1 MIDISI
7 MKLKLSSFLIFL
19 LHAGI
24 SNAQNLNTFTDA
36 NNRLYQF
43 NNGVFEQI
51 YYQVTRDVQVSNHHV
66 CFVDSKGDVYV
77 HYKGQKIQVAQTHNE
92 LVNTD
97 NILVVRT
104 ASVLRV
110 FDQGDVTLLTSNA
123 VSFGAGDSVVLYQDV
138 IGGYLR
144 YYYQGE
150 IKEISMIVGDYP
162 IQPGEVGAN
171 TFVYKDNAG
180 NHSVFWHGKF
190 YDLMNT
196 RQLVTYSA
204 GQDVVA
210 FNDPQ
215 NNTFSA
221 FDNGYIIDVDRQWA
235 QNFKAG
241 DNFIYY
247 KDAGDVHR
255 VVREERVTDL
265 GMDLNS
271 IQVTDSLVIYQDYGA
286 TKIWYNEKIYQL
298 FNMVLSEYQTD
309 GGIVAYKNNLGG
321 VSAFFR
327 GKEVVVTNTR
337 VEGFKLVGSTIVLKY
352 GPSSYSVW
360 WNGKIY
366 DF

>member
-1 MIDISI
+1 MNVKRSLTFLTVILSISI
-7 MKLKLSSFLIFL
+7 D
-19 LHAGI
+19 
-24 SNAQNLNTFTDA
+24 AQNLNTFVDA

-43 NNGVFEQI
+43 NQGNFEQI
-51 YYQVTRDVQVSNHHV
+51 YYQPTKDVQVSNQFV
-66 CFVDSKGDVYV
+66 CIVDSKGDVIVY
-77 HYKGQKIQVAQTHNE
+77 YKGEQFQVAQTHTE

-97 NILVVRT
+97 NLLLIRT

-110 FDQGDVTLLTSNA
+110 FDQGSVTLLSPNA
-123 VSFGAGDSVVLYQDV
+123 VSAAAGDSLVLFQDV

-144 YYYQGE
+144 YYYNQQVHE
-150 IKEISMIVGDYP
+150 IAMIVGNYP
-162 IQPGEVGAN
+162 ILPGEVGAN

-180 NHSVFWHGKF
+180 NHSVFWHGGF
-190 YDLMNT
+190 YELINT
-196 RQLVTYSA
+196 RQPVKYSA

-221 FDNGYIIDVDRQWA
+221 FDNGFVIDLDGQFA
-235 QNFKAG
+235 QAFQAG

-255 VVREERVTDL
+255 VVREERFTDL
-265 GMDLNS
+265 GVDLQNV
-271 IQVTDSLVIYQDYGA
+271 QVTDSLVIYQDYGA
-286 TKIWYNEKIYQL
+286 TKIWYNEKIYQI

-321 VSAFFR
+321 VSAFHR
-327 GKEVVVTNTR
+327 GKEIDITNSR
-337 VEGFKLVGSTIVLKY
+337 VENFKLVGSTIVLKY
-352 GPSSYSVW
+352 GPSSYAVW

>member
-1 MIDISI
+1 
-7 MKLKLSSFLIFL
+7 MKLKLTSLFLFFL
-19 LHAGI
+19 SALQI
-24 SNAQNLNTFTDA
+24 YAQNLNTFKDA

-51 YYQVTRDVQVSNHHV
+51 YYQITRDVQVSNHHV
-66 CFVDSKGDVYV
+66 CYVDSKGDVYV
-77 HYKGQKIQVAQTHNE
+77 HYNGQKIHVVETQNE
-92 LVNTD
+92 LINTD
-97 NILVVRT
+97 NLLLVRT

-110 FDQGDVTLLTSNA
+110 FDQGDVEILTSNA
-123 VSFGAGDSVVLYQDV
+123 ISFAAGDSVVLFQDL
-138 IGGYLR
+138 IGGYLKF
-144 YYYQGE
+144 YYRGE
-150 IKEISMIVGDYP
+150 VNEIEMIVGDYP

-180 NHSVFWHGKF
+180 NHSVFWHGRF
-190 YDLMNT
+190 YELMNT
-196 RQLVTYSA
+196 RQPVTYSA

-215 NNTFSA
+215 HNTFTV
-221 FDNGYIIDVDRQWA
+221 FDHGYIIDIDRQWV
-235 QNFKAG
+235 QNYKAG

-247 KDAGDVHR
+247 KDAVGVHH

-265 GMDLNS
+265 GIDLTG

-298 FNMVLSEYQTD
+298 FNMVITEYQTD

-321 VSAFFR
+321 ISAFFR
-327 GKEVVVTNTR
+327 GQEVVVTNTR
-337 VEGFKLVGSTIVLKY
+337 VESFKLVGSTIVLKY